1 MPPTRTLDRRRF
13 LGALPATVG
22 AASLAAAAPAGAAGP
37 PAAAAADPVAARP
50 AMPVVK
56 VRDVKAYR
64 LSQATFVEVVSDAG
78 VSGWGECAG
87 DNNHVMQAFVDE
99 ALKEHVV
106 GQDVFDAERLW
117 DWMFFENH
125 DLGPGGALPNAI
137 AGIDIA
143 LWDLKGKLLGLPVY
157 KLLGGK
163 YRDKVRAYGSFGVR
177 RGRVS
182 VDEAVRTAVKFLE
195 RGANAIKL
203 RMQIREHFQN
213 PEPDPTFEYARAV
226 RKAIGDDVA
235 FWVDGNNGYSAAHAI
250 EVGKRLRGEVNI
262 RYFED
267 PISDQNH
274 REMAQVVAGLD
285 VPVIAGEKEY
295 TRWQLRELMV
305 EGNVDI
311 INPDI
316 CKAGG
321 FTEMKKIAAISQ
333 ALSKPIMAHNTQ
345 PTLGTA
351 ASVHFV
357 ASIGNAGPW
366 LELVDHDRFKE
377 SFALFRSTIQIKDGY
392 YLLPEA
398 PGLGV
403 EVDADAVRR
412 AARA

>member
-1 MPPTRTLDRRRF
+1 
-13 LGALPATVG
+13 VG
-22 AASLAAAAPAGAAGP
+22 AASLAASARAEAAPTRVP
-37 PAAAAADPVAARP
+37 PADPVVARG
-50 AMPVVK
+50 AMPIVK
-56 VRDVKAYR
+56 VREVKAYR

-87 DNNHVMQAFVDE
+87 DNNHVMQAFIE
-99 ALKEHVV
+99 HGLAEHVV
-106 GQDVFDAERLW
+106 GQDVFDAERMW

-163 YRDKVRAYGSFGVR
+163 YRDKVRIYGSYGVR
-177 RGRVS
+177 RGRVT
-182 VDEAVRTAVKFLE
+182 VDEAVRTAMKFLE

-226 RKAIGDDVA
+226 RKAIGDKVA
-235 FWVDGNNGYSAAHAI
+235 FWVDGNNGYTAAHAI
-250 EVGKRLRGEVNI
+250 EVGKRLRDEVDI

-345 PTLGTA
+345 PTIGTA
-351 ASVHFV
+351 ASVHFT

-366 LELVDHDRFKE
+366 LEFVDYDRYKE
-377 SFALFRSTIQIKDGY
+377 TFALFESTIRIEDGY

-398 PGLGV
+398 PGLGI
-403 EVDADAVRR
+403 EVAAEAVRR
-412 AARA
+412 AARG